1 MSLESKIFNTIFLA
15 SDHAGFELKNS
26 LVKFL
31 QTNGI
36 NAQDL
41 GTSDT
46 QRVDYPDYAFAV
58 AQKVKETP
66 RACGILVCG
75 SGIGMSI
82 AANRVEGI
90 RAALCSESLSA
101 KLARAHNDANVLCL
115 GGRLIGQ
122 TMAQEIVEVF
132 LNAEFEG
139 ERHSGRVKKLD
150 SQVL

>member
-1 MSLESKIFNTIFLA
+1 MSLESKTFSTIFLA

-31 QTNGI
+31 QANGI

-46 QRVDYPDYAFAV
+46 QRVDYPDYAFALT
-58 AQKVKETP
+58 QKVKEIP

-101 KLARAHNDANVLCL
+101 KLSRAHNNANVLCL
-115 GGRLIGQ
+115 GGRLIGE
-122 TMAQEIVEVF
+122 TMAQEIVEAF
-132 LNAEFEG
+132 LSAEFEG
-139 ERHSGRVKKLD
+139 GRHSERVKKLD

>member
-1 MSLESKIFNTIFLA
+1 MLLESKTFSTIFLA

-31 QTNGI
+31 QANGI
-36 NAQDL
+36 NTQDL
-41 GTSDT
+41 GANSA
-46 QRVDYPDYAFAV
+46 QRVDYPDYAFALT
-58 AQKVKETP
+58 QKVKETS

-115 GGRLIGQ
+115 GGRLIGE
-122 TMAQEIVEVF
+122 TMAQEIVEAF

-139 ERHSGRVKKLD
+139 ERHSKRVKKLD
-150 SQVL
+150 SQIL